1 MPLTQDFIM
10 KQAQM
15 LYVTPGSPQY
25 TNIATAMTSYF
36 REFVALEW
44 FFILALSMA
53 SLFSSAITILAS
65 AVTYAE
71 ENISFIDL
79 LSRVLKSWKR
89 PIITWFYISLFNFGY
104 IFLTFCLILPF
115 SMKFTPLPMFHLTT
129 LVYVLLIPVSC
140 FQVYLFVFW
149 KMSLVISVLEDKSGL
164 QAFGKAWQILKG
176 FKLQGFLLNLVY
188 MTPVMILNMWWY
200 LKISLNLK
208 SYSHP
213 MLIGLILLNV
223 GCVSKMLLDMGF
235 TVLYHKC
242 KLGHEEDVELR
253 GSLEYTKVVSNE
265 TMIGSDIP

>member
-1 MPLTQDFIM
+1 
-10 KQAQM
+10 M
-15 LYVTPGSPQY
+15 LVVFGYLGHYIDIHTWIYIYMAHKGMNDNSHNRRTDGEY
-25 TNIATAMTSYF
+25 TNPAICLF
-36 REFVALEW
+36 RKGTVWE
-44 FFILALSMA
+44 
-53 SLFSSAITILAS
+53 LAS
-65 AVTYAE
+65 TVET
-71 ENISFIDL
+71 NISHL
-79 LSRVLKSWKR
+79 GTQTCTVLHLH
-89 PIITWFYISLFNFGY
+89 F
-104 IFLTFCLILPF
+104 TFF
-115 SMKFTPLPMFHLTT
+115 PMFHLTN
-129 LVYVLLIPVSC
+129 LVYVLMIPLSS
-140 FQVYLFVFW
+140 FQMYLFVFW

-164 QAFGKAWQILKG
+164 EAFGKAWQILKG

-223 GCVSKMLLDMGF
+223 GCVNKMLLDMGF